1 MFQINKLSPSP
12 FPLPLWGLNWGIPQ
26 SAGSMQE
33 IYTAISTKV
42 VGKSA
47 RYNPERH
54 CGWFWV
60 LCSSKKFERIGRK
73 GHGSVFLSA
82 KGKQPKYV
90 WQLQSSGTVYWS
102 YPILP
107 FGIVAFTFFPT
118 SSLEIAVSSKL
129 ILTAT
134 KRWRN
139 DQNRKTKNI
148 LTVKLPDI
156 LDWKTNLQ
164 RMKKRKNNFI
174 RKLN

>member
-12 FPLPLWGLNWGIPQ
+12 FPLPLPPSPSPSPFGGLNWGIPQ
-26 SAGSMQE
+26 SASSMQE

-47 RYNPERH
+47 RDNPERH

-60 LCSSKKFERIGRK
+60 LCSSKKIWKNWHERPWEC
-73 GHGSVFLSA
+73 VLSA

-90 WQLQSSGTVYWS
+90 RQLQSSGTVYWS

-107 FGIVAFTFFPT
+107 FGIVACTFFPT
-118 SSLEIAVSSKL
+118 TFLEIAVNSKL

-139 DQNRKTKNI
+139 NQNRKTKTI
-148 LTVKLPDI
+148 LTVKLAEI
-156 LDWKTNLQ
+156 LVVRQT
-164 RMKKRKNNFI
+164 FSG
-174 RKLN
+174 